1 MGRRG
6 LLSKSASALDEVRG
20 QIEHWRKTRAN
31 RGRMPAHLWQAAVAL
46 AQSHGISAVSQGLR
60 ISYDRLK
67 VHVDAAGKG
76 RKVKGSRGWP
86 EAEFIE
92 LVPAMSVTSPP
103 GATVMELVGVGGNRL
118 IVRVAGAAG
127 ADVVA
132 LIRELYDRAP

>member
-6 LLSKSASALDEVRG
+6 LVSKSASTMDEVRK
-20 QIEHWRKTRAN
+20 QIEHWRKTRP
-31 RGRMPAHLWQAAVAL
+31 RRCRMPEHLWQSAIGL
-46 AQSHGISAVSQGLR
+46 AQSQGIYAVSQGLY

-67 VHVDAAGKG
+67 AQVDAAGKG
-76 RKVKGSRGWP
+76 RKNKGVRKRQ
-86 EAEFIE
+86 EAEFVE
-92 LVPAMSVTSPP
+92 LVPAMAVTSPP
-103 GATVMELVGVGGNRL
+103 GATVLELVGAGGTRL

>member
-6 LLSKSASALDEVRG
+6 LLSKSVSALDEVRG

-31 RGRMPAHLWQAAVAL
+31 RGRMPAHLWQAAVTL
-46 AQSHGISAVSQGLR
+46 AQSHGISAVSQRLR

-76 RKVKGSRGWP
+76 RNVKGTRGRA

-92 LVPAMSVTSPP
+92 LVPAMSVTSLP